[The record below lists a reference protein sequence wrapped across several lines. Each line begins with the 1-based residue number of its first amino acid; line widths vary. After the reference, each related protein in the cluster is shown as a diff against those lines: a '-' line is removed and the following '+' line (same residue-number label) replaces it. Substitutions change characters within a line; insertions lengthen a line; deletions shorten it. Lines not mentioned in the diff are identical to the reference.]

1 MCFSERI
8 SLVLGLTGIAS
19 ALYIYARTKNAYA
32 SIGLGYVA
40 LMEIIQYFQYKV
52 INQCNNKTNRYLT
65 ILGYIHIC
73 FQPLFFNLWLFAFT
87 VKPIVQYLHLSFF
100 GGLMLAS
107 RLFFVNNN
115 NNNNLCNPL
124 HEPLCGKRTCSIS
137 GDRHIAWNLRLRAP
151 DWVTPSISLHFFL
164 WIFPALSMFQLKP
177 LTAILLTGP
186 YFGYLLTN
194 NIHERPAI
202 WCYTFVM
209 QVIVTCWLLLR

>member
-8 SLVLGLTGIAS
+8 SLGIGVTGIVA
-19 ALYIYARTKNAYA
+19 ALIIYARTKNAYA
-32 SIGLGYVA
+32 SIGLGYFA

-52 INQCNNKTNRYLT
+52 IDQCNNKTNRYLT

-87 VKPIVQYLHLSFF
+87 VKPIVQYLYLSFF

-115 NNNNLCNPL
+115 NNNLCDTS
-124 HEPLCGKRTCSIS
+124 HEPLCSKRTCSIS
-137 GDRHIAWNLRLRAP
+137 GDRHIAWNLRLRAT

-177 LTAILLTGP
+177 LMAILLTLP

-194 NIHERPAI
+194 NIHEQPAI
-202 WCYTFVM
+202 WCYTFIM